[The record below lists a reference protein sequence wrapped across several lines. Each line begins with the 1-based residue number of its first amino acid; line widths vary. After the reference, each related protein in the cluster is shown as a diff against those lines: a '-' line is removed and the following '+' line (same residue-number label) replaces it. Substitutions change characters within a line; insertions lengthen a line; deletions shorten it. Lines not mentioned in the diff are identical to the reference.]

1 MGGEVVSVTV
11 FIKWLKSCTNLLLC
25 KCAQLTKLSILSGF
39 RDVNGVSHVPTTS
52 TTSTS
57 STSSSCSCSSLSTQE
72 ETVSDYSQQQE
83 SCRGEPH
90 RGPPTAQSEG
100 EQVRF
105 TLNEKTKFFLHIST
119 ETSVYFD
126 KNMDCYLLVWIKCCQ
141 LITFH
146 K

>member
-39 RDVNGVSHVPTTS
+39 RDVNGVSHVPTT
-52 TTSTS
+52 TSTS
-57 STSSSCSCSSLSTQE
+57 SSSCSCSSLSTQE

-105 TLNEKTKFFLHIST
+105 TLNEKTKFFFCIFQLKHLFILIKIWTVISL
-119 ETSVYFD
+119 SG
-126 KNMDCYLLVWIKCCQ
+126 
-141 LITFH
+141 
-146 K
+146 